1 MQPHLEILQR
11 WMQSVITDPRGI
23 KGGLESAESQQQL
36 NVGVHNLETVIARSQ
51 QLTSSE
57 RLAIYANA
65 YYLRLIECLESDFP
79 IFRQTVGG
87 EAFPQFAL
95 AYLQQFPS
103 RSYTLG
109 RLSENFARF
118 LDESKPTAGDDQ
130 GSAWNDFLVDLA
142 TLEQALNVVFDGP
155 GIEGKEVVTFEG
167 LRNIDEATWPQAR
180 LQFVPCFRLV
190 SLRFPVNRY
199 YTAAKQG
206 DASVAPFLD
215 RQECYLAVT
224 RRDFIVRRFDLDQAQ
239 FALLSA
245 LALGETVGE
254 AILAGAERSPC
265 PAEEFAPRLQQWF
278 CDWAAAPF
286 FARVL
291 VAR

>member
-1 MQPHLEILQR
+1 M
-11 WMQSVITDPRGI
+11 
-23 KGGLESAESQQQL
+23 
-36 NVGVHNLETVIARSQ
+36 ETVIARSQ

-79 IFRQTVGG
+79 IFRQTVGD
-87 EAFPQFAL
+87 EAFTQFAL

-118 LDESKPTAGDDQ
+118 LEESKPTAGDDQ
-130 GSAWNDFLVDLA
+130 GSAWNEFLVDLA
-142 TLEQALNVVFDGP
+142 TLEQTLNTVFDGP
-155 GIEGKEVVTFEG
+155 GIEGQEVVTLEG
-167 LRNIDEATWPQAR
+167 LRDIDEATWPQAR
-180 LQFVPCFRLV
+180 LQFVPCFRLF

-206 DASVAPFLD
+206 DASVTPFLD

-224 RRDFIVRRFDLDQAQ
+224 RRDFIVRRFDLDHAQ
-239 FALLSA
+239 FALFSA
-245 LALGETVGE
+245 LRMAKPSATQFWRRPSGASALLRNSPRDFSSGF
-254 AILAGAERSPC
+254 AIGRRRHFS
-265 PAEEFAPRLQQWF
+265 R
-278 CDWAAAPF
+278 
-286 FARVL
+286 R
-291 VAR
+291 